1 MNEMTTAIHA
11 GERVDPTTGALAA
24 PIYQTA
30 TFAFETAQAKEDAV
44 DASMGGA
51 ADAYFYTRTSNP
63 TNRVLEEKVAAL
75 EGAEDALACASGMGA
90 ISAVLLSR
98 LKTGDHLIISDN
110 LFVITE
116 ILIKQTLGG
125 LGVEATQ
132 VDITDLEAIRG
143 AVRPNTRMIFT
154 ESITNPYLR
163 FADLSAIAEIARGA
177 GAKFVVDNTF
187 FSPALLKP
195 LSYGADIVV
204 HSATKYIA
212 GHGDTVSGVVAGS
225 AADMGLARIQMD
237 AVGAAAS
244 PFNCWLV
251 ARGMR
256 TLPLRMRQ
264 HSANGQ
270 AIAELLREHPEVD
283 WVRYPGLDTDPA
295 HEVASRYLSNGFGGM
310 ISFHMGK
317 GERAMRTFCES
328 LELAGVAVSLGDL
341 HTLAY
346 PMPKRD
352 FMVRFSVGCE
362 DLSDLVADVT
372 QALGKVA
379 ELRSAG

>member
-44 DASMGGA
+44 DASMRGA

-63 TNRVLEEKVAAL
+63 SSRVLEEKVAAL

-90 ISAVLLSR
+90 ISAVLFSQLR
-98 LKTGDHLIISDN
+98 AGDHLIISDN

-116 ILIKQTLGG
+116 ILAKQTLGG
-125 LGVEATQ
+125 LGIEVTE
-132 VDITDLEAIRG
+132 VDISDLEAIRA
-143 AVRPNTRMIFT
+143 AVRPSTRMIFT
-154 ESITNPYLR
+154 ESITNPYMR
-163 FADLSAIAEIARGA
+163 FADLTAIAEIARDA

-195 LSYGADIVV
+195 LAFGADIVV
-204 HSATKYIA
+204 HSATKYLG

-225 AADMGLARIQMD
+225 AADVGLARIQMD
-237 AVGAAAS
+237 AIGASAA
-244 PFNCWLV
+244 PFNSWLV
-251 ARGMR
+251 ARGVR

-270 AIAELLREHPEVD
+270 AIAELLRDHPEVD

-295 HEVASRYLSNGFGGM
+295 HEVASRYMSSGFGGM
-310 ISFHMGK
+310 VSFHMTK
-317 GERAMRTFCES
+317 GERAMATFCES

-362 DLSDLVADVT
+362 DLPDLIADVT
-372 QALGKVA
+372 QALDRVA
-379 ELRSAG
+379 AL

>member
-30 TFAFETAQAKEDAV
+30 TFAFETAQGKEAAV
-44 DASMGGA
+44 DASMQGA
-51 ADAYFYTRTSNP
+51 ADAYFYSRTSNP
-63 TNRVLEEKVAAL
+63 TSRVLEEKVAAL
-75 EGAEDALACASGMGA
+75 EGAEDVLVCASGMAA
-90 ISAVLLSR
+90 ISAVLLSQLR
-98 LKTGDHLIISDN
+98 AGDHLIISDN

-116 ILIKQTLGG
+116 ILVQQTLGG
-125 LGVEATQ
+125 LGIEATP
-132 VDITDLEAIRG
+132 VDISDLGAVRA
-143 AVRPNTRMIFT
+143 AVRPNTRVIFT
-154 ESITNPYLR
+154 ESITNPYMR
-163 FADLSAIAEIARGA
+163 FADLSAIAEISRGA

-187 FSPALLKP
+187 FTPSLLKP
-195 LSYGADIVV
+195 LAFGADIVV
-204 HSATKYIA
+204 HSATKYIG

-237 AVGAAAS
+237 AVGAAAA
-244 PFNCWLV
+244 PFNSWLI
-251 ARGMR
+251 ARGLR
-256 TLPLRMRQ
+256 TMPLRMRQ

-270 AIAELLREHPEVD
+270 AIAELLRDHPEVD
-283 WVRYPGLDTDPA
+283 WVRYVGLDTDPA
-295 HEVASRYLSNGFGGM
+295 HEVASKYMSNGFGGM
-310 ISFHMGK
+310 ISFHMTK
-317 GERAMRTFCES
+317 GERAMATFCES

-362 DLSDLVADVT
+362 DVEDLIADVT
-372 QALGKVA
+372 QALDRVA
-379 ELRSAG
+379 AL

>member
-11 GERVDPTTGALAA
+11 GERVDPATGALAA

-44 DASMGGA
+44 DASMAGA

-90 ISAVLLSR
+90 VSAVLLSR
-98 LKTGDHLIISDN
+98 LKAGDHLVISDN

-116 ILIKQTLGG
+116 ILVKQTLGG
-125 LGVEATQ
+125 LGVEVTP
-132 VDITDLEAIRG
+132 VDITDLESIRA
-143 AVRPNTRMIFT
+143 AVRPNTRVIFT

-163 FADLSAIAEIARGA
+163 FADLSAIAEIARA
-177 GAKFVVDNTF
+177 SGAKFVVDNTF

-195 LSYGADIVV
+195 LAFGADVVV

-212 GHGDTVSGVVAGS
+212 GHGDTVCGVAAGS

-270 AIAELLREHPEVD
+270 AIAELLRDHPEVD

-310 ISFHMGK
+310 ISFHMAK
-317 GERAMRTFCES
+317 GERAMRTFCEA

-372 QALGKVA
+372 QALDRVA
-379 ELRSAG
+379 AL

>member
-1 MNEMTTAIHA
+1 MNEMTAAIHA

-30 TFAFETAQAKEDAV
+30 TFAFGTAEAKEAAV
-44 DASMGGA
+44 DASMAGA
-51 ADAYFYTRTSNP
+51 ADAYFYSRTSNP
-63 TNRVLEEKVAAL
+63 SNRVLEVKLAAL

-90 ISAVLLSR
+90 ISAVLLSQ
-98 LKTGDHLIISDN
+98 LKAGDHLVMSDN

-116 ILIKQTLGG
+116 ILVNQTLAG
-125 LGVEATQ
+125 LGIEVTS
-132 VDITDLEAIRG
+132 VDISDLDAIRG
-143 AVRPNTRMIFT
+143 AVRPNTRVILT
-154 ESITNPYLR
+154 ESVTNPYMR
-163 FADLSAIAEIARGA
+163 FADLTAIAEIARDA

-195 LSYGADIVV
+195 LTFGADIVV
-204 HSATKYIA
+204 HSATKYLA

-237 AVGAAAS
+237 AVGAAAA
-244 PFNCWLV
+244 PFNSWLV

-264 HSANGQ
+264 HSSNGL
-270 AIAELLREHPEVD
+270 AIAELLRDHPEVD
-283 WVRYPGLDTDPA
+283 WVRYVGLDTDPA
-295 HEVASRYLSNGFGGM
+295 HEVASKYMSKGFGGM
-310 ISFHMGK
+310 ISFRMVK
-317 GERAMRTFCES
+317 GERAMATFFES

-362 DLSDLVADVT
+362 DLDDLVADVT
-372 QALGKVA
+372 QALDKVA
-379 ELRSAG
+379 AL

>member
-1 MNEMTTAIHA
+1 MTTAIHA

-30 TFAFETAQAKEDAV
+30 TFAFETAQGKEDAV

-90 ISAVLLSR
+90 ISAVLLSQ
-98 LKTGDHLIISDN
+98 LKAGEHLIISDN

-116 ILIKQTLGG
+116 ILVQQTLGG
-125 LGVEATQ
+125 LGIEVTP
-132 VDITDLEAIRG
+132 VDISDLGAIRA
-143 AVRPNTRMIFT
+143 AVRPNTRVIFT
-154 ESITNPYLR
+154 ESITNPYMR
-163 FADLSAIAEIARGA
+163 FADLSAVAEISRSA

-187 FSPALLKP
+187 FTPSLLRP
-195 LSYGADIVV
+195 LAFGADIVV
-204 HSATKYIA
+204 HSATKYIG

-237 AVGAAAS
+237 AVGAAAA
-244 PFNCWLV
+244 PFNSWLI
-251 ARGMR
+251 ARGLR

-270 AIAELLREHPEVD
+270 AIAELLRDHPEVD
-283 WVRYPGLDTDPA
+283 WVRYVGLDTDPA
-295 HEVASRYLSNGFGGM
+295 HEVASRYMSNGFGGM
-310 ISFHMGK
+310 ISFRMTK
-317 GERAMRTFCES
+317 GQRAMATFCES

-362 DLSDLVADVT
+362 DLPDLIADVT
-372 QALGKVA
+372 QALDKVA
-379 ELRSAG
+379 AL

>member
-1 MNEMTTAIHA
+1 MKEMTTAIHA
-11 GERVDPTTGALAA
+11 GESVDQATGALAA

-51 ADAYFYTRTSNP
+51 PDAYFYSRTSNP
-63 TNRVLEEKVAAL
+63 TNRVLEQKIAAL

-90 ISAVLLSR
+90 ISSVLFSQ
-98 LKTGDHLIISDN
+98 LKANDHLVLSDN

-116 ILIKQTLGG
+116 ILVNQTLGG
-125 LGVEATQ
+125 LGIETTR
-132 VDITDLEAIRG
+132 VDITDLEAIR
-143 AVRPNTRMIFT
+143 AAIRPNTRMIFT
-154 ESITNPYLR
+154 ESVTNPYLH
-163 FADLSAIAEIARGA
+163 FADLSAIAEISRGA
-177 GAKFVVDNTF
+177 DAKFVVDNTF
-187 FSPALLKP
+187 FTPSLLKP
-195 LSYGADIVV
+195 LAFGADIVV
-204 HSATKYIA
+204 HSATKYLA

-237 AVGAAAS
+237 AVGAAAA
-244 PFNCWLV
+244 PFNSWLV
-251 ARGMR
+251 ARGVR

-283 WVRYPGLDTDPA
+283 WVRYAGLDTDAA
-295 HEVASRYLSNGFGGM
+295 HEVASKYMSDGFGGM
-310 ISFHMGK
+310 VSFHMSKGK
-317 GERAMRTFCES
+317 RAMEMFCES

-352 FMVRFSVGCE
+352 FMVRLSVGCE
-362 DLSDLVADVT
+362 DRDDLIADVT
-372 QALGKVA
+372 QALKKVA
-379 ELRSAG
+379 AL

>member
-30 TFAFETAQAKEDAV
+30 TFSFETAAAKEAAV
-44 DASMGGA
+44 DASMAGA
-51 ADAYFYTRTSNP
+51 ADAYFYSRTSNP

-90 ISAVLLSR
+90 ISAVLLSQLR
-98 LKTGDHLIISDN
+98 AGDHLVMSDN
-110 LFVITE
+110 LFIITE
-116 ILIKQTLGG
+116 ILVTQTLAG
-125 LGVEATQ
+125 LGIEVTQ
-132 VDITDLEAIRG
+132 VDISDLAAIRA
-143 AVRPNTRMIFT
+143 AVRPNTRVIFT
-154 ESITNPYLR
+154 ESITNPYMR
-163 FADLSAIAEIARGA
+163 FADLSAIAEISRGA

-187 FSPALLKP
+187 FSPSLLRP
-195 LSYGADIVV
+195 LEFGADIVV
-204 HSATKYIA
+204 HSATKYLA
-212 GHGDTVSGVVAGS
+212 GHGDTVTGVIAGS

-237 AVGAAAS
+237 AVGASAA
-244 PFNCWLV
+244 PFNSWLV
-251 ARGMR
+251 ARGIR

-270 AIAELLREHPEVD
+270 AIAELLRAHPEVD
-283 WVRYPGLDTDPA
+283 WVRYPGLDTDA
-295 HEVASRYLSNGFGGM
+295 SHEVASRYMSSGFGGM
-310 ISFHMGK
+310 ISFRMRK
-317 GERAMRTFCES
+317 GERAMAVFCES

-362 DLSDLVADVT
+362 DVDDLIADVK
-372 QALGKVA
+372 QALAKVA
-379 ELRSAG
+379 AL

>member
-1 MNEMTTAIHA
+1 MNEMTAAIHA

-30 TFAFETAQAKEDAV
+30 TFAFGTAEAKEAAV
-44 DASMGGA
+44 DASMAGA
-51 ADAYFYTRTSNP
+51 ADAYFYSRTSNP
-63 TNRVLEEKVAAL
+63 SNRVLEVKLAAL

-90 ISAVLLSR
+90 ISAVLLSQ
-98 LKTGDHLIISDN
+98 LKAGDHLVMSDN

-116 ILIKQTLGG
+116 ILVNQTLAG
-125 LGVEATQ
+125 LGIEVTS
-132 VDITDLEAIRG
+132 VDISDLDAIRG
-143 AVRPNTRMIFT
+143 AVRPNTRVILT
-154 ESITNPYLR
+154 ESVTNPYMR
-163 FADLSAIAEIARGA
+163 FADLTAIAEIARDA

-195 LSYGADIVV
+195 LAFGADIVV
-204 HSATKYIA
+204 HSATKYLA

-237 AVGAAAS
+237 AVGAAAA
-244 PFNCWLV
+244 PFNSWLV

-264 HSANGQ
+264 HSSNGL
-270 AIAELLREHPEVD
+270 AIAELLRDHPEVD
-283 WVRYPGLDTDPA
+283 WVRYVGLDTDPA
-295 HEVASRYLSNGFGGM
+295 HEVASKYMSKGFGGM
-310 ISFHMGK
+310 ISFRMVK
-317 GERAMRTFCES
+317 GERAMATFFES

-362 DLSDLVADVT
+362 DLDDLVADVT
-372 QALGKVA
+372 QALDKVA
-379 ELRSAG
+379 AL